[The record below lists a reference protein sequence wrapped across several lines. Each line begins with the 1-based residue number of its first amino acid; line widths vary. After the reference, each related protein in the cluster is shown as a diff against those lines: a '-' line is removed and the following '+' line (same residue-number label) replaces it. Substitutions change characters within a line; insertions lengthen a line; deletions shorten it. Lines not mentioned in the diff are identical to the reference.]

1 MAWYSNDFLKPAN
14 AALCGERAQRVIP
27 TTGRVVSM

>member
-1 MAWYSNDFLKPAN
+1 MSEAYN

-27 TTGRVVSM
+27 TTAFCYALVVL